1 MQSEPQSPGTS
12 GLLSAAWQGSA
23 TAVFVRL
30 NLGSVHIDGRDSQGR
45 TALHLAAMRGHTDV
59 ARLLLERGADAEC
72 VDNDG
77 WTPLRW
83 AVANRCHDLAELL
96 RTHLEPWPQPVRG
109 RYATSTFAMS
119 V

>member
-1 MQSEPQSPGTS
+1 MQAELETPGTS

-30 NLGSVHIDGRDSQGR
+30 GLSGVNINGCDSQGR
-45 TALHLAAMRGHTDV
+45 TALHLAAMRGHTEV
-59 ARLLLERGADAEC
+59 ARLLLAWGADAEC
-72 VDNDG
+72 ADNDG

-96 RTHLEPWPQPVRG
+96 RTPPEPRPQPAG
-109 RYATSTFAMS
+109 SLYAASTFA
-119 V
+119 VNV